1 MCYEAVTNAC
11 FIQIHAMRD
20 LPIKLRMNL
29 SKSGEFAGKV
39 EGFMI

>member
-1 MCYEAVTNAC
+1 M
-11 FIQIHAMRD
+11 QIPTMGD